1 MNQDKKSSMTSFLP
15 ILILG
20 IAAIAVMQVLNPP
33 DEKNKKQPLELE
45 QKKEQTNQPGPVQ
58 KEVAQ
63 SQLADFVFKNT
74 APAKEIVY
82 DSGTNVYVLNTEGGR
97 IERVYVKSRPTLPIP
112 DTVIEK
118 TNDATSEKYRALEIT
133 MGNGMDFQPHIYFK
147 DQGSDQLAHPL
158 LNSAIF
164 RLDES
169 IENDQVK
176 EIKFSLPVTFKGH
189 RLEIIK
195 RFRFL
200 KNENFFHQITEIKNL
215 ESTQFEL
222 GGDLY
227 FKPFAGIG
235 PGPIDDSS
243 RELTYFGRFI
253 RYDDSLSRL
262 PSYGSGGSGWF
273 GCGGGDKGPFTLY
286 LNNPGSV
293 EYMGAHSRYF
303 IAYARFLSSN
313 KEEHHSSLD
322 GLIVTNNPSLE
333 SNAFYTG
340 VVRGFKLAPAQ
351 VGTDDTL
358 VLNMQVFASLRSDEQ
373 HTFHDSQLGLRE
385 FGEDRA
391 DSGLRDV
398 IYSSTFLTMFSSIRD
413 AIIWL
418 LRFVEGY
425 VGNYGFAIILIGV
438 GLKLATYPLNQMQA
452 KTMKKMSALKPEMDL
467 VNEKYKDDP
476 NEKQKRIMEIYKKH
490 KINPAKGC
498 LPVLIQIPIFIAL
511 YSAFSESIELWGS
524 PFIWWMTDLS
534 APDTIYTIDTSIL
547 HGFTINILPLIM
559 VVSQF
564 AQQRLTTVS
573 SDPQQKMLMYV
584 MPFIMIFF
592 FWSMPSGVTLYW
604 TVQNIISVIWQL
616 AANRFVKVEDV

>member
-1 MNQDKKSSMTSFLP
+1 MNQDKQSSITSFLP

-33 DEKNKKQPLELE
+33 EEQSKKPTIEAE
-45 QKKEQTNQPGPVQ
+45 QKQEQTIDKTPLSPIKNEF
-58 KEVAQ
+58 KA
-63 SQLADFVFKNT
+63 ADFVFKNEGV
-74 APAKEIVY
+74 AKEILY
-82 DSGTNVYVLNTEGGR
+82 DAGPNIFVLNTEGGR
-97 IERVYVKSRPTLPIP
+97 IERVYVKSRPTVPIP
-112 DTVIEK
+112 DTVIDK
-118 TNDATSEKYRALEIT
+118 TEDATSEKYRALEIT
-133 MGNGMDFQPHIYFK
+133 MGNGMEFQPHLYFK
-147 DQGSDQLAHPL
+147 DQGANQLAHPL

-164 RLDES
+164 KLQES
-169 IENDQVK
+169 NDGDNVK
-176 EIKFSLPVTFKGH
+176 EFKFSLPVTFKGH

-195 RFRFL
+195 VFRFL
-200 KNENFFHQITEIKNL
+200 KNENFFHQITSIKNL
-215 ESTQFEL
+215 ESIPFQL
-222 GGDLY
+222 NGDLY
-227 FKPFAGIG
+227 FKPFSGIG

-243 RELTYFGRFI
+243 REMTYFGRFV

-273 GCGGGDKGPFTLY
+273 GCGGGDKGPYTLY
-286 LNNPGSV
+286 LNKPGSV
-293 EYMGAHSRYF
+293 EYVGAHSRYF

-340 VVRGFKLAPAQ
+340 VIRGFKLSSN
-351 VGTDDTL
+351 DTL
-358 VLNMQVFASLRSDEQ
+358 TVRTQVFAGLRADEQ
-373 HTFHDSQLGLRE
+373 HVFNDSKLGLDE
-385 FGEDRA
+385 FGEDRP

-398 IYSSTFLTMFSSIRD
+398 IYSSTFLTLFSSIRD

-418 LRFVEGY
+418 LRYVESY

-452 KTMKKMSALKPEMDL
+452 KTMKKMSALKPEMDII
-467 VNEKYKDDP
+467 NEKYKDDP

-534 APDTIYTIDTSIL
+534 APDTIYTINAWIF
-547 HGFTINILPLIM
+547 HGYTINILPLIM

-616 AANRFVKVEDV
+616 AANRFVKVED